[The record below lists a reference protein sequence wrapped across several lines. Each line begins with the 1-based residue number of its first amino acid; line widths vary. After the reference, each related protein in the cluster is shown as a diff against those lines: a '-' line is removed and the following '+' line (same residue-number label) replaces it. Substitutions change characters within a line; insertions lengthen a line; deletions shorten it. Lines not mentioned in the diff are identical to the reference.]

1 MWPLAEGRPKHLL
14 PIGGR
19 PILSH
24 ILQALTDNSVREV
37 LLVVGFKS
45 EWIRAFLGDG
55 SRYGLHIEY
64 LDQERWTGTA
74 SALRVAYEAVGKE
87 RFLAI
92 YGDLL
97 INSSAVQG
105 VLEKAEDAARVM
117 GVVRVSNPSE
127 YGIVRIETDRVVRI
141 TEKPDIDLAEGWI
154 NTGIYVLDQ
163 EVFQAI
169 DKTSASKR
177 REFELTSSL
186 QSLLDQGKEIRAAV
200 IAREDW
206 MDIGRP
212 WDLLDANER
221 VLASL
226 QHRMRGTVEEGCVLK
241 GPIWL
246 EESASVKAGSYVEG
260 PVYVGKGSKIG
271 PNARIRPSTSIGD
284 NVAIGASCEIKNS
297 IIMNGSRIPHLS
309 YVGDSIIGE
318 GCNLGAGTT
327 TANIRFDEEPIRMR
341 IKGRLLNTRRNKLGT
356 IMGDGVQTGINV
368 SIMPGVRIGSVSW
381 ISPGAIVTKDVPSGY
396 SILVRQSTVGKRS
409 KRMVEQE

>member
-1 MWPLAEGRPKHLL
+1 MPRVSW
-14 PIGGR
+14 
-19 PILSH
+19 
-24 ILQALTDNSVREV
+24 ALC
-37 LLVVGFKS
+37 
-45 EWIRAFLGDG
+45 A
-55 SRYGLHIEY
+55 
-64 LDQERWTGTA
+64 
-74 SALRVAYEAVGKE
+74 
-87 RFLAI
+87 
-92 YGDLL
+92 
-97 INSSAVQG
+97 
-105 VLEKAEDAARVM
+105 
-117 GVVRVSNPSE
+117 VSNPSE

-271 PNARIRPSTSIGD
+271 PNARIRPSTSIGN

-327 TANIRFDEEPIRMR
+327 TANIRFDEEPIRMQ